1 MKPKK
6 IPMRTCVACRTTRPK
21 RDLIRIVRSP
31 QGTVII
37 DGRGKMSGRGAYI
50 CRTVGCFD
58 QAVKSK
64 RLEGALDV
72 VLPNE
77 VIQQLRELVDKENV
91 SG

>member
-21 RDLIRIVRSP
+21 RELIRIVRTP
-31 QGTVII
+31 QGTVTI

-50 CRTVGCFD
+50 CRTIACFD
-58 QAVKSK
+58 QALKSN

-72 VLPNE
+72 TLQGE
-77 VIQQLRELVDKENV
+77 VIEQLRQLVEKENV